1 MYLAP
6 SLFQYQTLDDLLN
19 LEPAMKYFHSVTH
32 PSISELFERKYVF
45 LVGEPG
51 YGKTRLFKELVL
63 KAHEHQKK
71 AFYIDAKKIT
81 DNDIAKNILTCKE
94 IDPNISEQDLLKQ
107 SKFSS
112 TDDVSLDEN
121 TLICIDALDELPFE
135 KLYDFMEMIEN
146 FIQQNPHVKLFVSC
160 RTHHLK
166 KMDFDMAS
174 LSFTYIEIDKFY
186 GKQIKDYLEDFDAQK
201 ASSILE
207 AIQNNGIFEILQIPR
222 YLYYF
227 CELAKEMKIEEIIK
241 LSHIELFNHFI
252 YRKLDKERDVKIPH
266 SQYDVIKRVLEKLAL
281 IMKIYQVSQISKDE
295 LMSIFDALD
304 SNFSHIIFRDDLLT
318 ILYDRSVLKDNLDF
332 IEFENQMFLDFL
344 AAKELLRFDKLDQR
358 FFDLAMEPTLQEI
371 FANWFYVTPFLIE
384 QNSTL
389 LQLFIAFV
397 QRHKNRV
404 LREEYFDILV
414 SINAETI
421 DDSTKSRIFKIV
433 FDYYTQHD
441 KSLWRLAD
449 QLANFYCESEHYAC
463 ILESVKSKSWHMSKQ
478 KNAVKLITA
487 VSKKGKL
494 SAQQLQMWKGMFSE
508 WLKGDVKDNQYL
520 HETIVSHASIFA
532 RDDFAWVKNHRFIFE
547 TGVQL
552 QHEYARTC
560 LKIAP
565 EDSFSIDVYFEAE
578 KLFNQNKIDP
588 NRSSGF
594 DTLEYIFGLHTS
606 YALEYVINK
615 FLQMDKNT
623 IHSFL
628 EHYFSDTH
636 EKQIKELFEN
646 ITNALNDTLCILL
659 KQFLLKLRDEDFYH
673 NDACEVFTRLI
684 INVLMKDNEKY
695 LEEVLEELVIRLKTE
710 KIHYW
715 IFQEF
720 ISSNLCSFIT
730 VDNFDVIFNIFK
742 KMRHKSFTLEDL
754 MIYFFYAET
763 LNQKVKEKIYAL
775 YRKEIKKREKE
786 KAQYAKKQLS
796 EKQES
801 LCDIWLYKIEPEPDQ
816 FQTDLFSFFLSHKE
830 ALMQCQSYEVN
841 RQRMVDIAQKIFLNN
856 NPLKGGFKRN
866 TSNTSTVSQIP
877 FLRKCIKFLYEE
889 KIVFTDQ
896 TMIDNAFRYLPFN
909 INAEYKSTFELAPTP
924 SSKALQDVIDVYA
937 GKRKDDLDTYSPQ
950 NFVQMYQNLRI
961 KEAEPL
967 LLKMIQ
973 NKNIELYIREEI
985 VEILPPDVLTKKRIY
1000 AMRKKPE
1007 LENNFKETFLK
1018 ALVNK
1023 HNDNKA
1029 FDEAIECIR
1038 QKAITTIVP
1047 EGKDSTFMTDLDDHR
1062 GKNSLNELLIH
1073 HEQYTKAIDED
1084 LLVLAS
1090 SLRKEERHVNAEF
1103 LEKIVV
1109 SHLKQLRHLGS
1120 FEPIHKMES
1129 FMLRNQNQLE
1139 LGWFEYKFDE
1149 VKNSYLEAIA
1159 KPSNMAE
1166 ALRKYKEFK
1175 DKAYMPIAS
1184 SSHLLEVIKSVIE
1197 KDLKRWVEDEGAY
1210 KHIELLAK
1218 KEKQQNNEEFIS
1230 KSLQSQIE
1238 LALFKNG
1245 FRATDFRL
1253 RREEQLM
1260 DDKRID
1266 YTISYGFIG
1275 QILLELKLDS
1285 NSEAKKGKGAQEYVA
1300 KLQKYIQGSHSDYGI
1315 FLIFNIRS
1323 SKEDFEKQLQNL
1335 HELYIDESNINV
1347 MGLNCKIDKE
1357 IPCK

>member
-1 MYLAP
+1 
-6 SLFQYQTLDDLLN
+6 
-19 LEPAMKYFHSVTH
+19 
-32 PSISELFERKYVF
+32 
-45 LVGEPG
+45 
-51 YGKTRLFKELVL
+51 
-63 KAHEHQKK
+63 
-71 AFYIDAKKIT
+71 
-81 DNDIAKNILTCKE
+81 
-94 IDPNISEQDLLKQ
+94 
-107 SKFSS
+107 
-112 TDDVSLDEN
+112 
-121 TLICIDALDELPFE
+121 
-135 KLYDFMEMIEN
+135 MI
-146 FIQQNPHVKLFVSC
+146 
-160 RTHHLK
+160 
-166 KMDFDMAS
+166 
-174 LSFTYIEIDKFY
+174 
-186 GKQIKDYLEDFDAQK
+186 
-201 ASSILE
+201 
-207 AIQNNGIFEILQIPR
+207 
-222 YLYYF
+222 
-227 CELAKEMKIEEIIK
+227 
-241 LSHIELFNHFI
+241 
-252 YRKLDKERDVKIPH
+252 
-266 SQYDVIKRVLEKLAL
+266 
-281 IMKIYQVSQISKDE
+281 
-295 LMSIFDALD
+295 
-304 SNFSHIIFRDDLLT
+304 
-318 ILYDRSVLKDNLDF
+318 
-332 IEFENQMFLDFL
+332 
-344 AAKELLRFDKLDQR
+344 DQR
-358 FFDLAMEPTLQEI
+358 FFDLAMEPSLQEI

-384 QNSTL
+384 QNSVL
-389 LQLFIAFV
+389 LQLFIAFI

-441 KSLWRLAD
+441 KSLWRLSD

-478 KNAVKLITA
+478 RNAVKLITA

-508 WLKGDVKDNQYL
+508 WLKGDVKENQYL

-532 RDDFAWVKNHRFIFE
+532 RDDFPWVKNHRFIFE

-594 DTLEYIFGLHTS
+594 DTLEYIFELHTS

-628 EHYFSDTH
+628 EHYFSDTR
-636 EKQIKELFEN
+636 EQQIKELFEN
-646 ITNALNDTLCILL
+646 ITNALNDTLCKLL

-684 INVLMKDNEKY
+684 INVLIKDNEKY

-742 KMRHKSFTLEDL
+742 KMEHKSFTLEDL

-775 YRKEIKKREKE
+775 YRKAIKKREKE

-796 EKQES
+796 KKQES
-801 LCDIWLYKIEPEPDQ
+801 LCDQWLYKIEPVPDQ
-816 FQTDLFSFFLSHKE
+816 FQRDLFSFFLSHQEELKH
-830 ALMQCQSYEVN
+830 CPTYESN
-841 RQRMVDIAQKIFLNN
+841 RQRMIHLAHQILVHN
-856 NPLKGGFKRN
+856 NPLNGKVKRSSEN
-866 TSNTSTVSQIP
+866 SYQIWEVP
-877 FLRKCIKFLYEE
+877 FLHSCINFLHHE
-889 KIVFTDQ
+889 KVVLIDQ
-896 TMIDNAFRYLPFN
+896 TMIDNAFRYLPFSTN
-909 INAEYKSTFELAPTP
+909 SNYKMIFELAKAP
-924 SSKALQDVIDVYA
+924 SLKALQDIMDVYA
-937 GKRKDDLDTYSPQ
+937 GKRRDDLATHSPE
-950 NFVQMYQNLRI
+950 NFVQMYQNMRI

-967 LLKMIQ
+967 LLKMIVNQ
-973 NKNIELYIREEI
+973 KIAKHVREEI
-985 VEILPPDVLTKKRIY
+985 IDILPPEVLTKKHIG
-1000 AMRKKPE
+1000 AMRKKSQ
-1007 LENNFKETFLK
+1007 LENDLKEAFLK

-1023 HNDNKA
+1023 HNDQKA
-1029 FDEAIECIR
+1029 FNEVIECVK
-1038 QKAITTIVP
+1038 QTAITTSVP

-1062 GKNSLNELLIH
+1062 GKNSLKEFLIH
-1073 HEQYTKAIDED
+1073 HDQYMKAIDED
-1084 LLVLAS
+1084 FLVLAS
-1090 SLRKEERHVNAEF
+1090 SLRKEAKHANAEF
-1103 LEKIVV
+1103 LEKIVIN
-1109 SHLKQLRHLGS
+1109 HLKQLCHLGS
-1120 FEPIHKMES
+1120 FEPIHHMQN
-1129 FMLRNQNQLE
+1129 FMLRNQNELE
-1139 LGWFEYKFDE
+1139 LGSFEYGFNE
-1149 VKNSYLEAIA
+1149 AKNSYLEAIA

-1175 DKAYMPIAS
+1175 DKEYMPIAS

-1210 KHIELLAK
+1210 KHIELQAR
-1218 KEKQQNNEEFIS
+1218 KEKKLDAEEFIS
-1230 KSLQSQIE
+1230 KTLMPPIK
-1238 LALFKNG
+1238 LALYEHG

-1253 RREEQLM
+1253 HREEQLM

-1275 QILLELKLDS
+1275 QILLELKLDF
-1285 NSEAKKGKGAQEYVA
+1285 NTEADARKKIGKEYVK
-1300 KLQKYIQGSHSDYGI
+1300 KLQQYIQGSHSDYGI

-1335 HELYIDESNINV
+1335 HELYIDELNINV
-1347 MGLNCKIDKE
+1347 MGLNCKIA
-1357 IPCK
+1357 

>member
-1 MYLAP
+1 MMYLAP

-19 LEPAMKYFHSVTH
+19 LEPAMKYFHGVTH

-45 LVGEPG
+45 LVGDPG
-51 YGKTRLFKELVL
+51 YGKTQLFKELVL

-94 IDPNISEQDLLKQ
+94 IDLNISEQDLLKQ
-107 SKFSS
+107 SKFSN
-112 TDDVSLDEN
+112 TNDVSLDEN

-135 KLYDFMEMIEN
+135 KLYDFMEMIKN
-146 FIQQNPHVKLFVSC
+146 FIHQNPLTKLFVSC

-166 KMDFDMAS
+166 KMDFDITS
-174 LSFTYIEIDKFY
+174 ISFTYIEIDKFY
-186 GKQIKDYLEDFDAQK
+186 GKQIEDYLENFDATK
-201 ASSILE
+201 ASNIFE
-207 AIQNNGIFEILQIPR
+207 EIQKNGVFEILQTPR

-227 CELAKEMKIEEIIK
+227 CELTKDMKIEEIIK
-241 LSHIELFNHFI
+241 LSRIELFNHFI

-295 LMSIFDALD
+295 LMTIFDSLE
-304 SNFSHIIFRDDLLT
+304 SNFSHIIFREDLLN

-332 IEFENQMFLDFL
+332 VEFENQMFLDFL

-414 SINAETI
+414 SINTETI

-449 QLANFYCESEHYAC
+449 QLANFYCESEHYTC
-463 ILESVKSKSWHMSKQ
+463 IIESVKSKTWHMSKQ
-478 KNAVKLITA
+478 RNAVKLITA
-487 VSKKGKL
+487 VYKKGKL
-494 SAQQLQMWKGMFSE
+494 STQQLQMWKGMFSE
-508 WLKGDVKDNQYL
+508 WLKSNVKENQYL

-532 RDDFAWVKNHRFIFE
+532 RGDFTWVKNHRLIFE
-547 TGVQL
+547 KGVQL

-560 LKIAP
+560 REIAP

-628 EHYFSDTH
+628 EHYYSDIR
-636 EKQIKELFEN
+636 ENQINELFEN
-646 ITNALNDTLCILL
+646 IANVLNDTLRKLL
-659 KQFLLKLRDEDFYH
+659 KQFLLKLLDEDFYH

-684 INVLMKDNEKY
+684 INVLIKDNEKY
-695 LEEVLEELVIRLKTE
+695 LEEVLKELVIRLKTE

-742 KMRHKSFTLEDL
+742 KMEHKSFTLEDL

-763 LNQKVKEKIYAL
+763 LNQKVKEKIYGL
-775 YRKEIKKREKE
+775 YRKAIKKREKE

-801 LCDIWLYKIEPEPDQ
+801 LCVKWLYKIEPVPDQ
-816 FQTDLFSFFLSHKE
+816 FQRDLFSFFLSHQEELKH
-830 ALMQCQSYEVN
+830 CPTYESN
-841 RQRMVDIAQKIFLNN
+841 RQRMIHLAHQILVHN
-856 NPLKGGFKRN
+856 NPLNGKVKRSSEN
-866 TSNTSTVSQIP
+866 SYRIWEVP
-877 FLRKCIKFLYEE
+877 FLHSCINFLHHE
-889 KIVFTDQ
+889 KVVLTDQ

-909 INAEYKSTFELAPTP
+909 INSEYKSTFELAPNP
-924 SSKALQDVIDVYA
+924 SSQAVKDVMDVYA
-937 GKRKDDLDTYSPQ
+937 GKRKDDLAMRSPE
-950 NFVQMYQNLRI
+950 NFIQMYQNMRL

-967 LLKMIQ
+967 LLKMIVNQ
-973 NKNIELYIREEI
+973 KIAKHVREEI
-985 VEILPPDVLTKKRIY
+985 IDILSPEVLTKKHID
-1000 AMRKKPE
+1000 AMRKKPV
-1007 LENNFKETFLK
+1007 LEKDLKEAFLK
-1018 ALVNK
+1018 ALVTK
-1023 HNDNKA
+1023 HYDEKA
-1029 FDEAIECIR
+1029 FTEVIECVK
-1038 QKAITTIVP
+1038 QTAITTSVP

-1062 GKNSLNELLIH
+1062 GENSLNELLIH

-1084 LLVLAS
+1084 FLVLAS
-1090 SLRKEERHVNAEF
+1090 SLRKEGKHANAEF
-1103 LEKIVV
+1103 LEKIVIN
-1109 SHLKQLRHLGS
+1109 HLKQLRHLGS
-1120 FEPIHKMES
+1120 FEPIHHMQN
-1129 FMLRNQNQLE
+1129 FMLRNQNELE
-1139 LGWFEYKFDE
+1139 LGSFEYGFNE
-1149 VKNSYLEAIA
+1149 AKNSYLEAIA

-1210 KHIELLAK
+1210 KHIELLALK
-1218 KEKQQNNEEFIS
+1218 KENLNAEDFIQ
-1230 KSLQSQIE
+1230 KSLKAQIE
-1238 LALFKNG
+1238 LALLKQG

-1253 RREEQLM
+1253 HREEQLM

-1275 QILLELKLDS
+1275 QILLELKLES
-1285 NSEAKKGKGAQEYVA
+1285 NSEAANGKKGQEYVS
-1300 KLQKYIQGSHSDYGI
+1300 KLQKYIKGSHSDYGI

-1335 HELYIDESNINV
+1335 HELYKDESNINV
-1347 MGLNCKIDKE
+1347 MGLNCKID
-1357 IPCK
+1357 